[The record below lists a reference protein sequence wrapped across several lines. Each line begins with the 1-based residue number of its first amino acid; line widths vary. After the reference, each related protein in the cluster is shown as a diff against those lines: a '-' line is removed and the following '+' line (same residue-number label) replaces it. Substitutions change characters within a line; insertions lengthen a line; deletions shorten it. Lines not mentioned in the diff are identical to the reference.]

1 MTSRRSEAA
10 GRPCLSR
17 HQERQDKAAIP
28 TNFKSGL
35 MMLLL
40 QEAAGGSRRL
50 QQQAASSEQRKQQVA
65 GSK

>member
-35 MMLLL
+35 MLLL
-40 QEAAGGSRRL
+40 QEAAGGSRR
-50 QQQAASSEQRKQQVA
+50 QQEVAAASSKQQAASSA
-65 GSK
+65 SSK

>member
-50 QQQAASSEQRKQQVA
+50 QQQAASSKQQA
-65 GSK
+65 ASSASSK